1 MVQTLVRKIVK
12 AVFFFIIMLSVAR
25 SLSKSEDYVN
35 HALVDKLA
43 QLISGDVN
51 AESVYDAYFYI
62 DISVVVVITTTIY
75 MITMKIIS
83 KKRNK

>member
-1 MVQTLVRKIVK
+1 MVQTIARKIAK
-12 AVFFFIIMLSVAR
+12 TVFFFIIMFFVAR
-25 SLSKSEDYVN
+25 SLSKPEDYVN
-35 HALVDKLA
+35 HDLVDKLA
-43 QLISGDVN
+43 QFISGDVN

-75 MITMKIIS
+75 MVIMKIIS

>member
-1 MVQTLVRKIVK
+1 MVQTLARKIVK
-12 AVFFFIIMLSVAR
+12 AVFFFIIMFSVAR
-25 SLSKSEDYVN
+25 SLSKPEDYVN

-62 DISVVVVITTTIY
+62 DISVVVVITTIIY
-75 MITMKIIS
+75 MVTMKIIS